1 MTAIIFVEILLL
13 AGMVGLVFWFN
24 TKKYKEMQE
33 WRARKS
39 EIAHLLQ
46 EREEAEKQVQEL
58 RQTSAEYQNSVN
70 NLRQETKDL
79 TLEIAL
85 QKERCKD
92 IQENIEYTETTL
104 RAIKMEERE
113 KWFTEYKSAQERELA
128 IAAKEFVEQFN
139 AQAKVKLDIGADI
152 AAEIAQLKKTAQAAI
167 EIAKMREADAAQKD
181 FYRLQI
187 DELALEDIQELKEVM
202 KKLNQPEVLGKLIW
216 KVYYEKAYTDL
227 CGRLFTKPVMG
238 IYMITNLKNEMCY
251 VGQAVNIQER
261 WRQHIK
267 RAIGAETPT
276 QNKLYPAMAKFGAEN
291 FTFQIIEEI
300 TDRNLLDEREDYW
313 QDFYKAK
320 EFGYSIK

>member
-1 MTAIIFVEILLL
+1 MTVIIFVEILLL
-13 AGMVGLVFWFN
+13 AGVIGFVFWFN
-24 TKKYKEMQE
+24 TKKYKDMQE

-104 RAIKMEERE
+104 RAIKIEERE
-113 KWFTEYKSAQERELA
+113 KWFTNYKSAQEKELT

-152 AAEIAQLKKTAQAAI
+152 AAQIAQLRKTAQAAI
-167 EIAKMREADAAQKD
+167 EVAKMREADAAQKD

-291 FTFQIIEEI
+291 FTFQVIEEI

>member
-24 TKKYKEMQE
+24 TKKYKDMQE

-113 KWFTEYKSAQERELA
+113 KWFAEYKSAQEKELT
-128 IAAKEFVEQFN
+128 IAAKEFVDQFN

-152 AAEIAQLKKTAQAAI
+152 AAEIAQLRKTAQAAI
-167 EIAKMREADAAQKD
+167 EVAKMREADAAQKD

-187 DELALEDIQELKEVM
+187 DELALEDIQELKDVM

-291 FTFQIIEEI
+291 FTFQVIEEI

>member
-1 MTAIIFVEILLL
+1 MTAIILVEILLL
-13 AGMVGLVFWFN
+13 AGMIGLVFWFN
-24 TKKYKEMQE
+24 TKKYKDMQE

-113 KWFTEYKSAQERELA
+113 KWFTEYKSAQERELT
-128 IAAKEFVEQFN
+128 IAAKEFIEQFN

-152 AAEIAQLKKTAQAAI
+152 AAEIAQLRKTAQAAI
-167 EIAKMREADAAQKD
+167 EVAKMREADAAQKD

-291 FTFQIIEEI
+291 FTFQVIEEI

>member
-1 MTAIIFVEILLL
+1 MTAIIIVEILLL
-13 AGMVGLVFWFN
+13 AGMAGLVCWFN
-24 TKKYKEMQE
+24 TKKYKDMLE

-79 TLEIAL
+79 ILEIAL

-113 KWFTEYKSAQERELA
+113 KWFTEYKSAQERELT

-152 AAEIAQLKKTAQAAI
+152 AAQIAQLKKTAQAAI
-167 EIAKMREADAAQKD
+167 EVAKMRESDAAQKD

-238 IYMITNLKNEMCY
+238 IYMITNLKNEICY

-291 FTFQIIEEI
+291 FTFQVIEEI

>member
-1 MTAIIFVEILLL
+1 MTAIIIVEILLL
-13 AGMVGLVFWFN
+13 AGMAGLVCWFN
-24 TKKYKEMQE
+24 TKKYKDMLE

-113 KWFTEYKSAQERELA
+113 KWFTEYKSAQERELT

-152 AAEIAQLKKTAQAAI
+152 AAQIAQLRKTAQAAI
-167 EIAKMREADAAQKD
+167 EVAKMREADAAQKD
-181 FYRLQI
+181 FYRLQLV
-187 DELALEDIQELKEVM
+187 ELALEDIQELKEVM
-202 KKLNQPEVLGKLIW
+202 
-216 KVYYEKAYTDL
+216 
-227 CGRLFTKPVMG
+227 
-238 IYMITNLKNEMCY
+238 
-251 VGQAVNIQER
+251 
-261 WRQHIK
+261 
-267 RAIGAETPT
+267 
-276 QNKLYPAMAKFGAEN
+276 
-291 FTFQIIEEI
+291 
-300 TDRNLLDEREDYW
+300 
-313 QDFYKAK
+313 
-320 EFGYSIK
+320 

>member
-24 TKKYKEMQE
+24 TKKYKDMQE

-291 FTFQIIEEI
+291 FTFQVIEEI

>member
-1 MTAIIFVEILLL
+1 MTAIIIVEILLL
-13 AGMVGLVFWFN
+13 VGMAGFVFWFN

-113 KWFTEYKSAQERELA
+113 KWFTEYKSAQERELT

-167 EIAKMREADAAQKD
+167 EVAKMREADAAQKD

-291 FTFQIIEEI
+291 FTFQVIEEI

>member
-24 TKKYKEMQE
+24 TKKYKDMQE

-46 EREEAEKQVQEL
+46 EREEAERQVQEL

-113 KWFTEYKSAQERELA
+113 KWFTEYKAAQEKEFTL
-128 IAAKEFVEQFN
+128 AAKEFAEQFN
-139 AQAKVKLDIGADI
+139 AQAKVKLDIGAEI
-152 AAEIAQLKKTAQAAI
+152 AAEIAQLKRTAQAAI
-167 EIAKMREADAAQKD
+167 DVAKLREADRAQKD

-187 DELALEDIQELKEVM
+187 DESTIADIKELQEVM
-202 KKLNQPEVLGKLIW
+202 MRLRQPEVLGKLIW

-227 CGRLFTKPVMG
+227 CGRLFTKPVTG
-238 IYMITNLKNEMCY
+238 IYMITNLENDMCY
-251 VGQAVNIQER
+251 IGQAVNIQER
-261 WRQHIK
+261 WKQHIK
-267 RAIGAETPT
+267 RGLGAETAT
-276 QNKLYPAMAKFGAEN
+276 QNKLYPAMKKFGVEN
-291 FTFQIIEEI
+291 FTFQVIEI
-300 TDRNLLDEREDYW
+300 VTDRSLLDEREDYW

>member
-24 TKKYKEMQE
+24 TKKYKDMQE

-70 NLRQETKDL
+70 NLKQETKDL

-113 KWFTEYKSAQERELA
+113 KWFTEYKAAQEKELTL
-128 IAAKEFVEQFN
+128 AAKEFAEQFN
-139 AQAKVKLDIGADI
+139 AQAKVKLDIGAEI
-152 AAEIAQLKKTAQAAI
+152 AAEIAQLKRTAQAAI
-167 EIAKMREADAAQKD
+167 DVAKLREADRAQKD

-187 DELALEDIQELKEVM
+187 DESTIADIKELQEVM
-202 KKLNQPEVLGKLIW
+202 MRLRQPEVLGKLIW

-227 CGRLFTKPVMG
+227 CGRLFTKPVTG
-238 IYMITNLKNEMCY
+238 IYMITNLENDMCY
-251 VGQAVNIQER
+251 IGQAVNIQER
-261 WRQHIK
+261 WKQHIK
-267 RAIGAETPT
+267 RGLGAETAT
-276 QNKLYPAMAKFGAEN
+276 QNKLYPAMKKFGVEN
-291 FTFQIIEEI
+291 FTFQVIEI
-300 TDRNLLDEREDYW
+300 VTDRSLLDEREDYW

>member
-1 MTAIIFVEILLL
+1 M
-13 AGMVGLVFWFN
+13 
-24 TKKYKEMQE
+24 
-33 WRARKS
+33 
-39 EIAHLLQ
+39 
-46 EREEAEKQVQEL
+46 
-58 RQTSAEYQNSVN
+58 
-70 NLRQETKDL
+70 

-113 KWFTEYKSAQERELA
+113 KWFTEYKSAQERELT

-291 FTFQIIEEI
+291 FTFQVIEEI

>member
-1 MTAIIFVEILLL
+1 MTAIICVEILLL
-13 AGMVGLVFWFN
+13 AGMIGLVFWFN
-24 TKKYKEMQE
+24 TKKYKDMQE

-46 EREEAEKQVQEL
+46 EREEAEKEVQEL
-58 RQTSAEYQNSVN
+58 WQTSAEYQNSVN

-167 EIAKMREADAAQKD
+167 EVAKMREADAAQKD

-291 FTFQIIEEI
+291 FTFQVIEEI
-300 TDRNLLDEREDYW
+300 TDRNLLDKREDYW

>member
-13 AGMVGLVFWFN
+13 AGVIGFVFWFN
-24 TKKYKEMQE
+24 TKKYKDMQE

-39 EIAHLLQ
+39 EIAYLLQ

-113 KWFTEYKSAQERELA
+113 KWFTEYKSAQERELT

-152 AAEIAQLKKTAQAAI
+152 AAQIAQLRKTAQAAI
-167 EIAKMREADAAQKD
+167 EVAKMREADAAQKD

-291 FTFQIIEEI
+291 FTFQVIEEI

>member
-24 TKKYKEMQE
+24 TKKYKDMQE

-113 KWFTEYKSAQERELA
+113 RWFTEYKSAQEKELT

-152 AAEIAQLKKTAQAAI
+152 AAEIAQLRKTAQAAI

-267 RAIGAETPT
+267 RAIGAETTT
-276 QNKLYPAMAKFGAEN
+276 QNKLYPAMAKFGVEN
-291 FTFQIIEEI
+291 FTFQVIEKI

>member
-13 AGMVGLVFWFN
+13 AGMAGFVFWFN

-46 EREEAEKQVQEL
+46 ERAEAEKEVQEL
-58 RQTSAEYQNSVN
+58 WQTSAEYQNSVN

-113 KWFTEYKSAQERELA
+113 KWFTEYKSAQERELI

-276 QNKLYPAMAKFGAEN
+276 QNKLYPAMAKFGSEN
-291 FTFQIIEEI
+291 FTFQVIEEI

>member
-13 AGMVGLVFWFN
+13 AGVIGFVFWFN
-24 TKKYKEMQE
+24 TKKYKDMQE

-39 EIAHLLQ
+39 EIAYLLQ

-113 KWFTEYKSAQERELA
+113 KWFTEYKSAQERELT

-152 AAEIAQLKKTAQAAI
+152 AAQIAQLRKTAQAAI
-167 EIAKMREADAAQKD
+167 EVAKMREADAAQKD
-181 FYRLQI
+181 FYCLQI

-291 FTFQIIEEI
+291 FTFQVIEEI